1 MTRFAEVAVFPQR
14 VPITKRVP
22 AAYTY
27 AVPDDWPLIEPGQ
40 LVLAPFGRQ
49 YDFDRLVS
57 GVVVRVLD
65 HGPDGIRVKPLQAL
79 LHASPIVSPLH
90 LELAQWL
97 SDTYVEP
104 LSNCVRL
111 FAPPGQS
118 IHSDIEYA
126 LIERDAPWPNL
137 GKSQAELIDLL
148 RSRGPLRAGQINAAF
163 TPRDWKQP
171 IDRLIDQGWVTSR
184 RVLPAPS
191 TRTKHIK
198 LIEWLP
204 QPIDLDAIS
213 WGNVNVAP
221 RRKSIVAFLQQQ
233 ARALEVDW
241 FIVETGATA
250 SDLKFLEANGLIR
263 YKQQPVFRDPLA
275 DRIFVPV
282 EPPTLTHDQA
292 EIWAEI
298 QPALSSSF
306 SPHPSAFLLFG
317 ITGSGKTEIYLRAAA
332 EVLKQGKQAII
343 LVPEI
348 ALTPQTIK
356 RFAARF
362 SDRLAVWHSELS
374 LNERYDTW
382 RRVNLGQVDIV
393 IGARSAL
400 FLPFDKLGL
409 IVLDEEHDSSY
420 KQSDAGMSDNPV
432 RQPLY
437 HTRDAA
443 VELARLSNAT
453 VILGSATP
461 SLEAWSRAQRGE
473 YQLLRLS
480 QRILSHAQ
488 IIEDQQVRYHV
499 AATSYQSV
507 EADARFTTL
516 PPVDIVDLRA
526 ELKAGN
532 THIFS
537 LRLQQALTDVLARK
551 EQAIL
556 FMNRRGSSTF
566 VMCRDCGEVLKCKRC
581 DSPLTYHEPIG
592 GQSHGTAPTGTA
604 PTGIAPTLICHTCN
618 HHEPQPKVCPKC
630 GSKRIRYFG
639 TGTQKIESELAERF
653 PSARVL
659 RWDRDTTTTKGAH
672 ELILQKFSD
681 HQADVLVGTQMIA
694 KGLDLPLVTL
704 VGVVSADTS
713 LHLPDFRATE
723 RTFQLLTQVAGRA
736 GRGLLGGRAI
746 IQTYTPDQY
755 AIETAAHHDY
765 EGFVARELEFRQL
778 AKYPPYTRL
787 ARLLVWDKKAERA
800 QKQAERAAEQLEAIL
815 FKRGLGRG
823 LLIGPA
829 PCFFAKVR
837 DYYRWHIILRHPDPA
852 SIVRDLQL
860 GMNWRVDVDPMSVL

>member
-1 MTRFAEVAVFPQR
+1 MNNDWQTRFAEVVVFPHR
-14 VPITKRVP
+14 VPISKRVP

-27 AVPDDWPLIEPGQ
+27 AVPDDWPTIEPGQ

-49 YDFDRLVS
+49 DDFDRLVS

-65 HGPDGIRVKPLQAL
+65 HGPVGLLVKPLESR
-79 LHASPIVSPLH
+79 LHTTPVVSPLH

-126 LIERDAPWPNL
+126 LIERDATLPNL
-137 GKSQAELIDLL
+137 GKSQAELIALL
-148 RSRGPLRAGQINAAF
+148 RARGPLRAGQINAAF
-163 TPRDWKQP
+163 APRDWKGP
-171 IDRLIDQGWVTSR
+171 LDRLIDQGWVATR

-191 TRTKHIK
+191 TRAKRSKWIRLTDRA
-198 LIEWLP
+198 
-204 QPIDLDAIS
+204 IDLAALTLGRAPETIARRRAIL
-213 WGNVNVAP
+213 V
-221 RRKSIVAFLQQQ
+221 FLQ
-233 ARALEVDW
+233 ARADALEADW
-241 FIVETGATA
+241 LLAETGG
-250 SDLKFLEANGLIR
+250 SSEDLKYLEAQQLIEVR
-263 YKQQPVFRDPLA
+263 QRVVLRNPLA
-275 DRIFVPV
+275 DRVFASV

-292 EIWAEI
+292 QVWEEI

-306 SPHPSAFLLFG
+306 SLHPSAFLLFG

-332 EVLKQGKQAII
+332 EALKQGKQAII

-362 SDRLAVWHSELS
+362 ADRLAVWHSELS

-382 RRVNLGQVDIV
+382 RRVQLGQVDIV

-400 FLPFDKLGL
+400 FLPFDQLGL

-420 KQSDAGMSDNPV
+420 KQSDAGLNDNPV

-437 HTRDAA
+437 HARDAA

-461 SLEAWSRAQRGE
+461 SLEAWGRAQRGE
-473 YQLLRLS
+473 YRLLRLS

-488 IIEDQQVRYHV
+488 NIEDQQAYYQVPATAYHP
-499 AATSYQSV
+499 A
-507 EADARFTTL
+507 EADALFTSL

-526 ELKAGN
+526 ELKSGN

-537 LRLQQALTDVLARK
+537 RHLQQALTEALARK
-551 EQAIL
+551 QQAIL
-556 FMNRRGSSTF
+556 FMNRRGSATF
-566 VMCRDCGEVLKCKRC
+566 VMCRDCGEVLKCQRC
-581 DSPLTYHEPIG
+581 DSPLTYHDPIG
-592 GQSHGTAPTGTA
+592 SEQTVKVAP
-604 PTGIAPTLICHTCN
+604 ILICHTCN
-618 HHEPQPKVCPKC
+618 QHQEQPKVCPKC
-630 GSKRIRYFG
+630 NSARIRYFG
-639 TGTQKIESELAERF
+639 AGTQKIESELAERF

-672 ELILQKFSD
+672 EFILQKFSD

-755 AIETAAHHDY
+755 AVETASRHDY

-778 AKYPPYTRL
+778 AKYPPFTRL
-787 ARLLVWDKKAERA
+787 ARLLVWDKQADRA
-800 QKQAERAAEQLEAIL
+800 QAQAERAAEQLEAIL
-815 FKRGLGRG
+815 FKRGLGRESI
-823 LLIGPA
+823 IGPA

-837 DYYRWHIILRHPDPA
+837 DFYRWHIILRHADPA
-852 SIVRDLQL
+852 SIVRDLPL
-860 GMNWRVDVDPMSVL
+860 GMNWRVDVDPVSVL